1 MKSLIQ
7 RLLISMFAILMV
19 YAFLPAQ
26 RVMADP
32 LALSADSL
40 SLRLYETAFVT
51 ISGGTKTYGVAAP
64 LYNSVVSASR
74 IRDTIL
80 VIALAPGST
89 VITVYDFDTD
99 ERCYLSVNV
108 TGSKI
113 LDTPQLTATTAGNTL
128 TLSWTRSLGAD
139 GYLLYF
145 APPDVS
151 SLYKCDL
158 GYIAG
163 PTCTISG
170 DLPSGSTYF
179 VLIQAYDAGGFSG
192 FSNIGDFTIE

>member
-51 ISGGTKTYGVAAP
+51 ISGGGENKTFGVAT
-64 LYNSVVSASR
+64 SASVASASK

-99 ERCYLSVNV
+99 ERCYLQVNV
-108 TGSKI
+108 TDSKI
-113 LDTPQLTATTAGNTL
+113 LETPQLSVTTAGNTL
-128 TLSWTRSLGAD
+128 TLSWSRSLGAD

-145 APPDVS
+145 APPDIS

-170 DLPSGSTYF
+170 DLPSGSAYF

-192 FSNIGDFTIE
+192 FSNIGYFTIE